1 MRSRSGTDILHT
13 VTTQQPHPQ
22 TLARRVARPAIV
34 GSAMAFVA
42 ASTVLAGP
50 AVADVPEGW
59 SNPEDVDMLHALLL
73 LAGLPLLIFVVITL
87 AVYVPAMV
95 RGEKLTPGPAEPSTT
110 WFGGPRQGSRE
121 LAEPDDETS
130 AAGGARGRW

>member
-1 MRSRSGTDILHT
+1 MTS
-13 VTTQQPHPQ
+13 TTQ
-22 TLARRVARPAIV
+22 TLLRRAAVLGTAVATAL
-34 GSAMAFVA
+34 MVA
-42 ASTVLAGP
+42 AP
-50 AVADVPEGW
+50 AEAEVPEGW
-59 SNPEDVDMLHALLL
+59 SDPDPVSGMHALLVL
-73 LAGLPLLIFVVITL
+73 GGMPLLLFVLIVL

-130 AAGGARGRW
+130 AAGGARGRR

>member
-1 MRSRSGTDILHT
+1 
-13 VTTQQPHPQ
+13 V
-22 TLARRVARPAIV
+22 
-34 GSAMAFVA
+34 AFVA

-59 SNPEDVDMLHALLL
+59 SNPADVDMLYALLL
-73 LAGLPLLIFVVITL
+73 LAGLPLLIFVAITL

-95 RGEKLTPGPAEPSTT
+95 RGEKLTPGPAEQSST

-121 LAEPDDETS
+121 LAGPDDETS

>member
-1 MRSRSGTDILHT
+1 MS
-13 VTTQQPHPQ
+13 TQQPQSQ
-22 TLARRVARPAIV
+22 TLARRVVRRATA
-34 GSAMAFVA
+34 GSALAFVA
-42 ASTVLAGP
+42 ASTVLAAPVG
-50 AVADVPEGW
+50 ADVPEGW
-59 SNPEDVDMLHALLL
+59 SNPEDVDMLYALLL
-73 LAGLPLLIFVVITL
+73 LAGVPLLLFVVITL

-95 RGEKLTPGPAEPSTT
+95 RGEKLTPGPAQPSST